1 MCDPLSDTYFNTNA
15 NNLKTVRNRLYSYK
29 FGGGNVKPTI
39 AFIEASAAKFT
50 TNHPFSYYQK

>member
-1 MCDPLSDTYFNTNA
+1 MCNHLRDTYVNPNKKY
-15 NNLKTVRNRLYSYK
+15 LKTVRDRLYSYK

-50 TNHPFSYYQK
+50 DNHPFSDY